1 MDGWMDGWMDAWM
14 AGWLDGWMDGWMD
27 GLIYIITK
35 TVQQQRAQ
43 ERVMVLVDFSRGDQ
57 R

>member
-1 MDGWMDGWMDAWM
+1 MDGWMDGR
-14 AGWLDGWMDGWMD
+14 MDGC
-27 GLIYIITK
+27 IK
-35 TVQQQRAQ
+35 TVQQQGAQ